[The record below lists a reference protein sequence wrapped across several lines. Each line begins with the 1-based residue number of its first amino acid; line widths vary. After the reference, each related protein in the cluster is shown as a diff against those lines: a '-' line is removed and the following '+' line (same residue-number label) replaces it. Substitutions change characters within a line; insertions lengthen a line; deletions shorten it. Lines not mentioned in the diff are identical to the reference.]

1 MFDRYNRNRRQ
12 RESIIRSVSGIE
24 RYAANSP
31 QQTQSA
37 WTRLIRSLGPVGSF
51 LRKLW
56 PGQRPTRD
64 QLDALRQ
71 AVAILRPDLA
81 PQLQGSRPAGGIT
94 FSEVPPGGIPEPAYD
109 DTGDVRRPERRP
121 MFIRGFNGDPD
132 DPIYR
137 GEMIP
142 VTSSNVHSIG
152 FRWNDMDP
160 AKGTLIVRF
169 LQKGRP
175 GPEYEYSA
183 VHPLIFDAFRAA
195 DSKGQFVWDRLRI
208 RGTISGHRFDYKL
221 TGIADGYVPRQ
232 AVGRRRPG
240 DYREYFIRRT
250 VTGRNAR
257 TGEVR
262 AFESQLPSQFV
273 RRVSSVALFP
283 GGRRVPLVQR

>member
-1 MFDRYNRNRRQ
+1 MFDRYNRNRRR
-12 RESIIRSVSGIE
+12 REAIFRSVSDIE
-24 RYAANSP
+24 RYAAGP
-31 QQTQSA
+31 QQQQAQSA
-37 WTRLIRSLGPVGSF
+37 WLRLIRALGPIGSV

-56 PGQRPTRD
+56 PGEKPTAD
-64 QLDALRQ
+64 QMDALRQ
-71 AVAILRPDLA
+71 VVSILRPDLT
-81 PQLQGSRPAGGIT
+81 PQMRRRRSSGIT
-94 FSEVPPGGIPEPAYD
+94 FAEVPPGGIPEPTYD

-121 MFIRGFNGDPD
+121 MFIRGFKGDPD
-132 DPIYR
+132 EPIYR

-175 GPEYEYSA
+175 GPEYEYSG

-195 DSKGQFVWDRLRI
+195 DSKGKFVWDRLRI

-221 TGIADGYVPRQ
+221 TGIADGYVPRM
-232 AVGRRRPG
+232 AVGRRKPG
-240 DYREYFIRRT
+240 DYREYFVRRT

-262 AFESQLPSQFV
+262 SFESQLPSQFV